1 MLMAGLDGIRR
12 EIEPSDH
19 GYGPVDRDLYHL
31 SEVEMREIRSVP
43 GSLDEVL
50 NALEDDH
57 AFLLEGDFFTTDV
70 LEHYI
75 EFKRAQA
82 DEMRLRPVPIE
93 FTLYYD
99 V

>member
-1 MLMAGLDGIRR
+1 MAGLDGIRR
-12 EIEPSDH
+12 EIEPGDH

-31 SEVEMREIRSVP
+31 SATEMHEIRSVP

-50 NALEDDH
+50 NALEEDH
-57 AFLLEGDFFTTDV
+57 SFLLEGDVFTKDL
-70 LEHYI
+70 LEHYV

-82 DEMRLRPVPIE
+82 DEMRLRTVPIE
-93 FTLYYD
+93 FSLYYD